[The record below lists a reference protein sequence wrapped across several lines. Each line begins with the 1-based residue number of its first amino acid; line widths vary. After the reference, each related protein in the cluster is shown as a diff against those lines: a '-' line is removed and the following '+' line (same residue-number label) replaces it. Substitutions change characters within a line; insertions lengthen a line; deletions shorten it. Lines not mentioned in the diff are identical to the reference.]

1 MTTLLYTRPAGRDT
15 GPGPYHPES
24 PARLRAVLEA
34 LDSPEFARLERR
46 EAPEA
51 AIEDLVRVHPRA
63 FVERLLAAVPE
74 SGHRGI
80 DADTI
85 LSPASGRAALRAA
98 GAVTAAIDAVLA
110 GEADNAFCAV
120 RPPGH
125 HAEPGRARGFR
136 LVNNIAGGPRRARE
150 ARG

>member
-1 MTTLLYTRPAGRDT
+1 MTTLLYTHPACLEHD
-15 GPGPYHPES
+15 PGPYHPES

-34 LDSPEFARLERR
+34 LDAREFARLERR

-63 FVERLLAAVPE
+63 LVERLLAAVPE
-74 SGHRGI
+74 TGHRGI

-98 GAVTAAIDAVLA
+98 GAATPPIDAGVA
-110 GEADNAFCAV
+110 GQADNAFCAP

-125 HAEPGRARGFR
+125 PAEPRRPIGVFPF
-136 LVNNIAGGPRRARE
+136 NNIA
-150 ARG
+150 